1 MSDIILD
8 SDVIIEVL
16 RGNEEVTEE
25 VIRLGKSGHAVL
37 YTPVSEAEIYHGIRG
52 NEAGKAEALFS
63 GCASVPITDTIGEK
77 AGHYLRQFHKS
88 HGTGLADALI
98 AAATCV
104 NNAEL
109 FTLNHKHYP
118 MKDIKIYKI

>member
-1 MSDIILD
+1 MNDIILD

-16 RGNEEVTEE
+16 RGNEEVMEE
-25 VIRLGKSGHAVL
+25 VIRLGKSGHTVL
-37 YTPVSEAEIYHGIRG
+37 YTPVSKAEIYHGIR
-52 NEAGKAEALFS
+52 EEEVEKAETLFF

-77 AGHYLRQFHKS
+77 AGHYLRRFHKS

-98 AAATCV
+98 AAAAFI

-118 MKDIKIYKI
+118 MKDVRLHGN